1 MIFLFPT
8 INNNQ
13 FFTLNFEP
21 MKTLIQNKLPMSICI
36 AVLALFVMSLCTN
49 CKKVELEPK
58 KAPDSAVTIDLI
70 GLKSDSGFAY
80 KLSYDFPIPG
90 DSQTAPTQSTLRI
103 FENGVELGPAH
114 SNHNDIRKYGLGQF
128 SHWGNEIIFS
138 SSDNTNPLSN
148 GRKYSY
154 KTN

>member
-1 MIFLFPT
+1 
-8 INNNQ
+8 
-13 FFTLNFEP
+13 

-128 SHWGNEIIFS
+128 SHWGNALIFS
-138 SSDNTNPLSN
+138 TSDNTNPLSN
-148 GRKYSY
+148 GRKYTY

>member
-1 MIFLFPT
+1 
-8 INNNQ
+8 
-13 FFTLNFEP
+13 

-49 CKKVELEPK
+49 CKKVELQPK
-58 KAPDSAVTIDLI
+58 KIVSSDPQTLDLI

-90 DSQTAPTQSTLRI
+90 DSQTERTQSTLRL

-114 SNHNDIRKYGLGQF
+114 SNHDDIRKYGLGQF
-128 SHWGNEIIFS
+128 SHWGNALIFS
-138 SSDNTNPLSN
+138 TSDNSNPLSN
-148 GRKYSY
+148 GRKYTY
-154 KTN
+154 TTN